1 MLPLFIYILKMI
13 LVSGVLLGYYWISLR
28 NTRFHY
34 YNRFY
39 LVGAVLLSLLLPLLD
54 LNWFAVSPPEAPQV
68 QQVIAFIN
76 QPSQVVVQ
84 TMSWDRN
91 LFVALLLVSITLLI
105 VFLHGIYNVLQLKSK
120 SKITVTE
127 DFDFVETSLNE
138 APFSFFRNLFWRKDL
153 SLTDETGQRILK
165 HELTHIQQLHSVD
178 KVFISVAT
186 YLFWM
191 NPIFWLIRR
200 ELEVVHEFI
209 ADEKAIAEEDAS
221 LLAAMLLKSHYPSS
235 ILSVGQSFF
244 YSSIKR
250 RIIMLTSSKKVS
262 YSYARRILV
271 LPLAVGILALLSFTI
286 KDQIDHAAQTTAS
299 KATML
304 ENRMDSIPAKYRDA
318 KTGKIKGSFQ
328 IDIDGETAVFK
339 DVKTKKKL
347 FEVPLSELGGNK
359 PADRIELMIAD
370 AMASRLPIDKSSKF
384 IFIADSSAPGKEI
397 REEKKFI
404 FIADGNSTLDTV
416 LMMKEGFPIPP
427 IPPVPP
433 AGPGNPVIIINGKEV
448 SPADLK
454 TMDPS
459 SIKTID
465 IREGQQGAKSST
477 TKIVRVDASGSKVE
491 PGKQVLTITIDSTN
505 YKGGQVIMKTSDDP
519 IIAMAEKD
527 PRTITINA
535 ADEKGKKVYTIVRK
549 ETISTE
555 MPKDVLYILDGKE
568 ISQKDMQ
575 DLSPNM
581 IQSINI
587 LKGESARTLYGEKGK
602 NGVVEIKT
610 KK

>member
-1 MLPLFIYILKMI
+1 MI
-13 LVSGVLLGYYWISLR
+13 LVSGVLLGYYWFSLR
-28 NTRFHY
+28 NTRFHH

-39 LVGAVLLSLLLPLLD
+39 LVGVVILSLFLPLLD
-54 LNWFAVSPPEAPQV
+54 LNWFVVSAPETPQV

-76 QPSQVVVQ
+76 QPSQVVEASI
-84 TMSWDRN
+84 SWDMV
-91 LFVALLLVSITLLI
+91 LFIALLSVSVLLLL
-105 VFLHGIYNVLQLKSK
+105 VFLHGIYNVFKLKSK
-120 SKITVTE
+120 SKITITE
-127 DFDFVETSLNE
+127 HFDFVETSLNE
-138 APFSFFRNLFWRKDL
+138 APFSFFRNLFWRNDL

-165 HELTHIQQLHSVD
+165 HELTHIQQLHSID
-178 KVFISVAT
+178 KVFVSVAT
-186 YLFWM
+186 YIFWM
-191 NPIFWLIRR
+191 NPVFWLIRK

-271 LPLAVGILALLSFTI
+271 LPVAISIVALLSFTI
-286 KDQIDHAAQTTAS
+286 KDQFKQNS
-299 KATML
+299 KSQLTEESIVQNQL
-304 ENRMDSIPAKYRDA
+304 DSIPAKYRDA

-328 IDIDGETAVFK
+328 IDIDGDIAIFK

-370 AMASRLPIDKSSKF
+370 AMVSGLPMDNSSKY
-384 IFIADSSAPGKEI
+384 IFIADSSAPGKQI
-397 REEKKFI
+397 KEEKKFI
-404 FIADGNSTLDTV
+404 FIADGNTTLDTGF
-416 LMMKEGFPIPP
+416 LMKEGFPIPP

-433 AGPGNPVIIINGKEV
+433 AGPGKPVIIINGKEV

-454 TMDPS
+454 TLDPLS
-459 SIKTID
+459 VKTID
-465 IREGQQGAKSST
+465 IKEGLEDNKT
-477 TKIVRVDASGSKVE
+477 TITKIVKVDASGAKAE
-491 PGKQVLTITIDSTN
+491 PGKQVLTITIDSSN
-505 YKGGQVIMKTSDDP
+505 YKGGQVVIKTNDDP
-519 IIAMAEKD
+519 IVAMAEKD

-535 ADEKGKKVYTIVRK
+535 SDEKGKKVYTIVRK
-549 ETISTE
+549 ETNSTE
-555 MPKDVLYILDGKE
+555 LPKDVLYILDGKE
-568 ISQKDMQ
+568 ITQKDMQ

-581 IQSINI
+581 IKSINI
-587 LKGESARTLYGEKGK
+587 LKGESAKALYGEKGK

>member
-1 MLPLFIYILKMI
+1 MLPLFMYILKMI

-28 NTRFHY
+28 NTRFHH

-39 LVGAVLLSLLLPLLD
+39 LVGVVLLSLLLPLLD
-54 LNWFAVSPPEAPQV
+54 LNWFVVSAPQTPQV

-76 QPSQVVVQ
+76 QPSQVVEASI
-84 TMSWDRN
+84 SWDRV
-91 LFVALLLVSITLLI
+91 LFIALLLVSVVLLL
-105 VFLHGIYNVLQLKSK
+105 VFLHGIYNVFKLKSK

-127 DFDFVETSLNE
+127 HFDFVETSLKE
-138 APFSFFRNLFWRKDL
+138 APFSFFRNLFWRNDL

-165 HELTHIQQLHSVD
+165 HELTHIQQLHSID
-178 KVFISVAT
+178 KVFVSFAAYV
-186 YLFWM
+186 FWM
-191 NPIFWLIRR
+191 NPVFWLIRR

-271 LPLAVGILALLSFTI
+271 LPVAIAIVALLSFTI
-286 KDQIDHAAQTTAS
+286 KDQFNQNDQTQLANES
-299 KATML
+299 IL
-304 ENRMDSIPAKYRDA
+304 QNQIDSIPAKYRDA

-328 IDIDGETAVFK
+328 IDIDGDIAIFK

-347 FEVPLSELGGNK
+347 FEVPLNELGGNK
-359 PADRIELMIAD
+359 PAESFELVLANT
-370 AMASRLPIDKSSKF
+370 MASGLPMDKSNKF
-384 IFIADSSAPGKEI
+384 IFIADSSADGKQI
-397 REEKKFI
+397 KEEKKFI
-404 FIADGNSTLDTV
+404 FITDGNATLDTV
-416 LMMKEGFPIPP
+416 LLKKEGFPIPP

-433 AGPGNPVIIINGKEV
+433 IAPATPVIIINGKEV
-448 SPADLK
+448 STADLK
-454 TMDPS
+454 TLDPL

-465 IREGQQGAKSST
+465 IREGQQGAKNST

-505 YKGGQVIMKTSDDP
+505 YKGQVIIKTSDDP
-519 IIAMAEKD
+519 IVAMAEKD

-535 ADEKGKKVYTIVRK
+535 ADEKGKKVYTIVR
-549 ETISTE
+549 TE
-555 MPKDVLYILDGKE
+555 KNATELPKDVLYIMDGKE
-568 ISQKDMQ
+568 ISEKDMK

-581 IQSINI
+581 IQSINV
-587 LKGESARTLYGEKGK
+587 LKGESAKALYGEKGK
-602 NGVVEIKT
+602 NGVIEIKT

>member
-1 MLPLFIYILKMI
+1 
-13 LVSGVLLGYYWISLR
+13 
-28 NTRFHY
+28 
-34 YNRFY
+34 
-39 LVGAVLLSLLLPLLD
+39 
-54 LNWFAVSPPEAPQV
+54 
-68 QQVIAFIN
+68 FIN
-76 QPSQVVVQ
+76 QPSQVVEASI
-84 TMSWDRN
+84 SWDRV
-91 LFVALLLVSITLLI
+91 LFIALLLVSVVLLL
-105 VFLHGIYNVLQLKSK
+105 VFLHGIFNVFKLKSK

-127 DFDFVETSLNE
+127 QFDFVETSLNE
-138 APFSFFRNLFWRKDL
+138 APFSFFRNLFWRNDL

-165 HELTHIQQLHSVD
+165 HELTHIQQLHSID
-178 KVFISVAT
+178 KVFVSVAA
-186 YLFWM
+186 YVFWM
-191 NPIFWLIRR
+191 NPVFWLIRR

-271 LPLAVGILALLSFTI
+271 LPVAIAIVALLSFTI
-286 KDQIDHAAQTTAS
+286 KDQFNQNDQTQLANES
-299 KATML
+299 IL
-304 ENRMDSIPAKYRDA
+304 QNQIDSIPAKYRDA

-328 IDIDGETAVFK
+328 IDIDGDIAIFK

-359 PADRIELMIAD
+359 PADQIELMKAY
-370 AMASRLPIDKSSKF
+370 AMASGLPMDNSSKF
-384 IFIADSSAPGKEI
+384 IFIADTSASGKQI
-397 REEKKFI
+397 KEEKKFI
-404 FIADGNSTLDTV
+404 FIADGNASLDTV
-416 LMMKEGFPIPP
+416 LLMKEGFPIPP
-427 IPPVPP
+427 IPPIPP
-433 AGPGNPVIIINGKEV
+433 IAPATPVIIINGKEV
-448 SPADLK
+448 SPADFK
-454 TMDPS
+454 TIDPS

-465 IREGQQGAKSST
+465 IREGQQGTKNST
-477 TKIVRVDASGSKVE
+477 TKIVRVDASGSKAE

-519 IIAMAEKD
+519 IVAMAEKD

-535 ADEKGKKVYTIVRK
+535 SDEKGKKVYTIVRTEK
-549 ETISTE
+549 NSTE
-555 MPKDVLYILDGKE
+555 LPKDVLYIMDGKE
-568 ISQKDMQ
+568 ISEKDMKE
-575 DLSPNM
+575 LSPNM

-587 LKGESARTLYGEKGK
+587 LKGESAKALYGEKGK
-602 NGVVEIKT
+602 NGVIEIKT

>member
-1 MLPLFIYILKMI
+1 
-13 LVSGVLLGYYWISLR
+13 VGVVLLG
-28 NTRFHY
+28 
-34 YNRFY
+34 
-39 LVGAVLLSLLLPLLD
+39 LLLPLLD
-54 LNWFAVSPPEAPQV
+54 LNWFVVSAPQTPQV

-76 QPSQVVVQ
+76 QPSQVVEESI
-84 TMSWDRN
+84 SWDRV
-91 LFVALLLVSITLLI
+91 LFIALLSVSVLLLL
-105 VFLHGIYNVLQLKSK
+105 VFLHGIYNVFKLKSK

-127 DFDFVETSLNE
+127 QFDFVETSLNE
-138 APFSFFRNLFWRKDL
+138 APFSFFRNLFWRNDL
-153 SLTDETGQRILK
+153 LLTDETGQRILK
-165 HELTHIQQLHSVD
+165 HELTHIQQLHSID
-178 KVFISVAT
+178 KVFVSVAT
-186 YLFWM
+186 YIFWM
-191 NPIFWLIRR
+191 NPVFWLIRR

-221 LLAAMLLKSHYPSS
+221 LLAAMLLKAHYPSS

-271 LPLAVGILALLSFTI
+271 LPVAIAIVALLSFTI
-286 KDQIDHAAQTTAS
+286 KDQFNQNDQTQLAKES
-299 KATML
+299 IL
-304 ENRMDSIPAKYRDA
+304 QNQLDSIPAKYRDA

-328 IDIDGETAVFK
+328 IDIDGDIAIFK

-370 AMASRLPIDKSSKF
+370 GMVSGLPMDNSSKY
-384 IFIADSSAPGKEI
+384 IFIADSSAPGKQMK
-397 REEKKFI
+397 EEKKFI
-404 FIADGNSTLDTV
+404 FIADGNTTLDTV
-416 LMMKEGFPIPP
+416 LLMKEGFPIPP

-433 AGPGNPVIIINGKEV
+433 IAPATPVIIINGKEV

-465 IREGQQGAKSST
+465 IREGMQGEKAST
-477 TKIVRVDASGSKVE
+477 TKIVRVDASGAKAE
-491 PGKQVLTITIDSTN
+491 PGKQFITITIDSTN

-519 IIAMAEKD
+519 IVAMAEKD

-535 ADEKGKKVYTIVRK
+535 SDEKGKKVYTIVRK
-549 ETISTE
+549 ETNSTE
-555 MPKDVLYILDGKE
+555 LPKDVLYILDGKE
-568 ISQKDMQ
+568 ITQKDMK

-581 IQSINI
+581 IQSINV
-587 LKGESARTLYGEKGK
+587 LKGESAKALYGEKGK

>member
-13 LVSGVLLGYYWISLR
+13 LVSGVLLGYYWFSLR
-28 NTRFHY
+28 NTRFHH

-39 LVGAVLLSLLLPLLD
+39 LVGVVILSLFLPLLD
-54 LNWFAVSPPEAPQV
+54 LNWFVVSAPETPQV

-76 QPSQVVVQ
+76 QPSQVVEASI
-84 TMSWDRN
+84 SWDRV
-91 LFVALLLVSITLLI
+91 LFIALLSVSVLLLL
-105 VFLHGIYNVLQLKSK
+105 VFLHGIYNVFKLKSK
-120 SKITVTE
+120 SKITITE
-127 DFDFVETSLNE
+127 HFDFVETSLNE
-138 APFSFFRNLFWRKDL
+138 APFSFFRNLFWRNDL

-165 HELTHIQQLHSVD
+165 HELTHIQQLHSID
-178 KVFISVAT
+178 KVFVSVAT
-186 YLFWM
+186 YIFWM
-191 NPIFWLIRR
+191 NPVFWLIRK

-271 LPLAVGILALLSFTI
+271 LPVAISIVALLSFTI
-286 KDQIDHAAQTTAS
+286 KDQFKQNS
-299 KATML
+299 KSQL
-304 ENRMDSIPAKYRDA
+304 PEESIVQNKLDSIPAKYRDA

-328 IDIDGETAVFK
+328 IDIDGDIAIFK

-370 AMASRLPIDKSSKF
+370 AMVSGLPMDNSSKY
-384 IFIADSSAPGKEI
+384 IFIADSSAPGKQI
-397 REEKKFI
+397 KEEKKFI
-404 FIADGNSTLDTV
+404 FIADGNTTLDTGF
-416 LMMKEGFPIPP
+416 LMKEGFPIPP

-433 AGPGNPVIIINGKEV
+433 AGPGKPVIIINGKEV

-454 TMDPS
+454 TLDPLS
-459 SIKTID
+459 VKTID
-465 IREGQQGAKSST
+465 IKEGLEDNKT
-477 TKIVRVDASGSKVE
+477 TITKIVKVDASGAKAE
-491 PGKQVLTITIDSTN
+491 PGKQVLTITIDSSN
-505 YKGGQVIMKTSDDP
+505 YKGGQVVIKTNDDP
-519 IIAMAEKD
+519 IVAMAEKD

-535 ADEKGKKVYTIVRK
+535 SDEKGKKVYTIVRK
-549 ETISTE
+549 ETNSTE
-555 MPKDVLYILDGKE
+555 LPKDVLYILDGKE
-568 ISQKDMQ
+568 ITQKDMQ

-581 IQSINI
+581 IKSINI
-587 LKGESARTLYGEKGK
+587 LKGESAKALYGEKGK

>member
-1 MLPLFIYILKMI
+1 
-13 LVSGVLLGYYWISLR
+13 
-28 NTRFHY
+28 
-34 YNRFY
+34 
-39 LVGAVLLSLLLPLLD
+39 
-54 LNWFAVSPPEAPQV
+54 
-68 QQVIAFIN
+68 
-76 QPSQVVVQ
+76 
-84 TMSWDRN
+84 
-91 LFVALLLVSITLLI
+91 
-105 VFLHGIYNVLQLKSK
+105 
-120 SKITVTE
+120 
-127 DFDFVETSLNE
+127 
-138 APFSFFRNLFWRKDL
+138 
-153 SLTDETGQRILK
+153 
-165 HELTHIQQLHSVD
+165 
-178 KVFISVAT
+178 
-186 YLFWM
+186 
-191 NPIFWLIRR
+191 
-200 ELEVVHEFI
+200 LEVVHEFI

-271 LPLAVGILALLSFTI
+271 LPVAIAIVALLSFTI
-286 KDQIDHAAQTTAS
+286 KDQFKQNS
-299 KATML
+299 KSQLTEESIIQNQL
-304 ENRMDSIPAKYRDA
+304 DSIPAKYLDP

-328 IDIDGETAVFK
+328 IDIDGDVAIFK

-370 AMASRLPIDKSSKF
+370 AMASGLPMDNSSEF
-384 IFIADSSAPGKEI
+384 IFIADSSAPRKRI
-397 REEKKFI
+397 KEEKKFI
-404 FIADGNSTLDTV
+404 VITDGNATLDTV
-416 LMMKEGFPIPP
+416 LLMKEGFPIPP

-433 AGPGNPVIIINGKEV
+433 AGPGKPVIIINGKEV

-465 IREGQQGAKSST
+465 ISEGIQGDKNST

-505 YKGGQVIMKTSDDP
+505 YKGQVIIKTSDDP
-519 IIAMAEKD
+519 IVAMAEKD

-535 ADEKGKKVYTIVRK
+535 SDEKGKKVYTIVRK
-549 ETISTE
+549 ETNSTE
-555 MPKDVLYILDGKE
+555 LPKDVLYILDGKE
-568 ISQKDMQ
+568 ITQKDMQ

-581 IQSINI
+581 IKSINV
-587 LKGESARTLYGEKGK
+587 LKGESAKALYGEKGK

>member
-13 LVSGVLLGYYWISLR
+13 LVSGVLLGYYWFSLR
-28 NTRFHY
+28 NTRFHH

-39 LVGAVLLSLLLPLLD
+39 LVGVVILSLFLPLLD
-54 LNWFAVSPPEAPQV
+54 LNWFVVSAPETPQV

-76 QPSQVVVQ
+76 QPSQVVEASI
-84 TMSWDRN
+84 SWDMV
-91 LFVALLLVSITLLI
+91 LFIALLSVSVLLLL
-105 VFLHGIYNVLQLKSK
+105 VFLHGIYNVFKLKSK
-120 SKITVTE
+120 SKITITE
-127 DFDFVETSLNE
+127 HFDFVETSLNE
-138 APFSFFRNLFWRKDL
+138 APFSFFRNLFWRNDL

-165 HELTHIQQLHSVD
+165 HELTHIQQLHSID
-178 KVFISVAT
+178 KVFVSVAT
-186 YLFWM
+186 YIFWM
-191 NPIFWLIRR
+191 NPVFWLIRK

-271 LPLAVGILALLSFTI
+271 LPVAISIVALLSFTI
-286 KDQIDHAAQTTAS
+286 KDQFKQNS
-299 KATML
+299 KSQLTEESIVQNQL
-304 ENRMDSIPAKYRDA
+304 DSIPAKYRDA

-328 IDIDGETAVFK
+328 IDIDGDIAIFK

-370 AMASRLPIDKSSKF
+370 AMVSGLPMDNSSKY
-384 IFIADSSAPGKEI
+384 IFIADSSAPGKQI
-397 REEKKFI
+397 KEEKKFI
-404 FIADGNSTLDTV
+404 FIADGNTTLDTGF
-416 LMMKEGFPIPP
+416 LMKEGFPIPP

-433 AGPGNPVIIINGKEV
+433 AGPGKPVIIINGKEV

-454 TMDPS
+454 TLDPLS
-459 SIKTID
+459 VKTID
-465 IREGQQGAKSST
+465 IKEGLEDNKT
-477 TKIVRVDASGSKVE
+477 TITKIVKVDASGAKAE
-491 PGKQVLTITIDSTN
+491 PGKQVLTITIDSSN
-505 YKGGQVIMKTSDDP
+505 YKGGQVVIKTNDDP
-519 IIAMAEKD
+519 IVAMAEKD

-535 ADEKGKKVYTIVRK
+535 SDEKGKKVYTIVRK
-549 ETISTE
+549 ETNSTE
-555 MPKDVLYILDGKE
+555 LPKDVLYILDGKE
-568 ISQKDMQ
+568 ITQKDMQ

-581 IQSINI
+581 IKSINI
-587 LKGESARTLYGEKGK
+587 LKGESAKALYGEKGK